1 MLHFWLLLL
10 LLFCAARRMAIK
22 LWANMNNPL
31 MMINYVENFILT
43 NLCKLIVAGYEWCR
57 CHYYYYCHYH
67 TQNNLFIL
75 NMFVCFWF
83 LHVSSAVNFWK
94 ISWQQ
99 TKAQENPLTM
109 FMFYQHFHR
118 YHRRGGRCLNITQV
132 IWEHNMLLRITSFW
146 VRCLKSHLL
155 WNIYI

>member
-10 LLFCAARRMAIK
+10 LLFCVARRMAIK

-31 MMINYVENFILT
+31 MMINYVGNFILT
-43 NLCKLIVAGYEWCR
+43 NLCKLIVCR
-57 CHYYYYCHYH
+57 IRVMPLPLLLLLPLSAYAR
-67 TQNNLFIL
+67 NNLFIL

-83 LHVSSAVNFWK
+83 LHVSSAVNFWR

-118 YHRRGGRCLNITQV
+118 YHRRRGGCLNIIQV
-132 IWEHNMLLRITSFW
+132 ESII
-146 VRCLKSHLL
+146 C
-155 WNIYI
+155 Y